1 MKTKNNSTE
10 TPLLWEQADN
20 KRNGELQPVAPPALK
35 EFTHLSQ
42 LMDSLPKILEKRE
55 MDDEKVEVTPTG
67 SFRTLAAMPLDGSS
81 RDLKLVPGVAR
92 KHGQNYTELAWGKRR
107 IDSAL
112 VEAQA
117 HRDETSPQLYLTLG
131 VKSVT
136 RVEPQFHQYTIHD
149 GHITDVEMP
158 DKELDKDEISSVKM
172 ALDAISQKIEHEF
185 DQADSKRMIR
195 KIGAWSIQSGE
206 KRALKRRNRRS
217 FSEWWED
224 KSDEWA
230 NSPL

>member
-1 MKTKNNSTE
+1 MYIYSTLNTKNSNTE
-10 TPLLWEQADN
+10 TPLLWEQADH

-55 MDDEKVEVTPTG
+55 MSGEKVEVTPTG
-67 SFRTLAAMPLDGSS
+67 VFRTLATMPLDGSS
-81 RDLKLVPGVAR
+81 RDLKLVPSVAR
-92 KHGQNYTELAWGKRR
+92 KKGQNYTELGWGKRR

-131 VKSVT
+131 IKSVT

-149 GHITDVEMP
+149 GHITDVAVPE
-158 DKELDKDEISSVKM
+158 KEVGSEEIASVKM
-172 ALDAISQKIEHEF
+172 ALSAISEKLL
-185 DQADSKRMIR
+185 ADEEALKAKKLHR
-195 KIGAWSIQSGE
+195 KIG
-206 KRALKRRNRRS
+206 KF
-217 FSEWWED
+217 FSDW
-224 KSDEWA
+224 KSDI
-230 NSPL
+230 NSTPAGG